1 MAAKLKSRQG
11 LKDYLLLLST
21 IGPLDSSREFQLL
34 ELSRHGDEEAVRQ
47 LVEAYLPQVLAWVS
61 PRRGQALSFQELIA
75 IGNCALIE
83 AVKAYRGRPEKF
95 KSAAQQGVDRAVE
108 MALKMST

>member
-21 IGPLDSSREFQLL
+21 VEGLDEARQAELLQGATFGDAASIRE
-34 ELSRHGDEEAVRQ
+34 
-47 LVEAYLPQVLAWVS
+47 LVEAYLPRVLAWVS
-61 PRRGQALSFQELIA
+61 PRRGEALSFQELIA

-83 AVKAYRGRPEKF
+83 TVKSYKGDSRKFEGKACQAVHEALDTAF
-95 KSAAQQGVDRAVE
+95 KIGA
-108 MALKMST
+108 